1 MAPPGKNLSP
11 KQERAILAILSEPNR
26 EAAAKKAGVSLT
38 TLARWKREPAFQESL
53 RAARAELVEESLGL
67 LQLAATGAVA
77 ALARN
82 LQCGKPSSEIAAALG
97 VLDRLVRSTELFNF
111 AARLEE
117 LERQVL
123 PKRKA

>member
-1 MAPPGKNLSP
+1 MAPPEKNLTP

-26 EAAAKKAGVSLT
+26 EAAARASGVSLT
-38 TLARWKREPAFQESL
+38 TLNRWKRQPAFQEAL
-53 RAARAELVEESLGL
+53 RTARAELVEETLGL
-67 LQLAATGAVA
+67 LQLAASGAVG
-77 ALARN
+77 ALAKN
-82 LQCGKPSSEIAAALG
+82 LKCGRPSTEVAAALG
-97 VLDRLVRSTELFNF
+97 ILDRLVRSTELFNF